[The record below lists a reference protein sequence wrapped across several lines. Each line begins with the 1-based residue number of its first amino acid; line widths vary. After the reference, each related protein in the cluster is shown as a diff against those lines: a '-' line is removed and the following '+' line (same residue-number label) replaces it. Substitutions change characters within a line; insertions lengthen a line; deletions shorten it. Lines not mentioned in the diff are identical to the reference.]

1 MTTDADESHSTTTER
16 DLRGQAPGRLQLL
29 VMGEGVVV
37 NHPLPE
43 TGDVV
48 IGRANDSDVQVEDRG
63 ISRRHAKL
71 TLGATMTI
79 EDLGSANGI
88 RVRGERV
95 KPGDSIEIRADEP
108 FELGGFLAV
117 VQHRS
122 SPVRMRRIWPH
133 DYFEGRLT
141 DECARAERSGA
152 AFMLVRLH
160 VDNGALAARLP
171 EVLGRHLRAIDVVGL
186 YAPGEYE
193 ILLIDTTP
201 EAAATPMRRIANELD
216 ELGIPHRIGAAA
228 YPRDGRD
235 SDSLV
240 ASVSALARGQSNAVV
255 VEPVVVTEGA
265 MERLKHFVERIATG
279 TLSVLILGETGV
291 GKEVMAEAVHRLSP
305 RAKAPFLR
313 LNCAALSESLLESE
327 LFGHEKGAF
336 TGAVQAKAGLLE
348 SAQGG
353 TVFIDEVG
361 ELPLSL
367 QVKLLRVIEER
378 QVLPVGGLRTRRID
392 VRFVAATNRDLEAEI
407 LRGAF
412 RQDLYFRLNGVSL
425 VIPPL
430 RERVGEIEGL
440 ATAFIPVA
448 AKEAGRSS
456 EPRLSREAL
465 RMLQRYSWPG
475 NIRELRNVIQRAVL
489 LCGNEITPEHL
500 PVQKMESTFAAAP
513 GSQPGEALGLG
524 HNGPPRPHPPAR
536 GASGIVDEFSDLPTA
551 TVRVRADSGPISTA
565 TQGSTAVQI
574 REEMRAI
581 ERRRIQEVLEQCAG
595 NQTRAANVLG
605 ISRRTLVNR
614 IEAYDLPRPRK
625 GRT

>member
-1 MTTDADESHSTTTER
+1 MTIETEETRNPTSER
-16 DLRGQAPGRLQLL
+16 DVRGQAGGRLQLL
-29 VMGEGVVV
+29 IMGEGIVV
-37 NHPLPE
+37 NHPLPDVGE
-43 TGDVV
+43 VV
-48 IGRANDSDVQVEDRG
+48 IGRSNDSDVQVGDRG
-63 ISRRHAKL
+63 ISRRHARL
-71 TLGATMTI
+71 VLGPPMTV
-79 EDLGSANGI
+79 EDLDSSNGV
-88 RVRGERV
+88 RVRGQRLA
-95 KPGDSIEIRADEP
+95 PNTPMEIRTDEP

-117 VQHRS
+117 VQPRR

-141 DECARAERSGA
+141 DECARSERSGDG
-152 AFMLVRLH
+152 FVLVRLH
-160 VDNGALAARLP
+160 VENTGGAARLP
-171 EVLGRHLRAIDVVGL
+171 EVLGRHLRNVDVVGL

-193 ILLIDTTP
+193 VLLVSTTP
-201 EAAATPMRRIANELD
+201 EAAATPMRRIAMELD
-216 ELGIPHRIGAAA
+216 ELGVPHRIGAAA

-235 SDSLV
+235 PDSLV
-240 ASVSALARGQSNAVV
+240 ASASALARGQAAAPHS
-255 VEPVVVTEGA
+255 EVVVTEGA
-265 MERLKHFVERIATG
+265 MERLKHLVERIATG
-279 TLSVLILGETGV
+279 TLTVLILGETGV
-291 GKEVMAEAVHRLSP
+291 GKEVMAETVHRLSP

-336 TGAVQAKAGLLE
+336 TGAVQAKSGLLE

-378 QVLPVGGLRTRRID
+378 QVLPVGALRTRKID

-407 LRGAF
+407 RRGAF
-412 RQDLYFRLNGVSL
+412 RQDLYFRLNGVAL

-440 ATAFIPVA
+440 AKAFIPAA
-448 AKEAGRSS
+448 AKEAGRKH
-456 EPRLSREAL
+456 EPVLTREAL
-465 RMLQRYSWPG
+465 RLLQRYSWPG

-489 LCGNEITPEHL
+489 LCGDEITLEHL
-500 PVQKMESTFAAAP
+500 PVQKMEATFQASSPLVDLAPLPGTSVAAPPPSAKQPPPLREWAEEGTGDVPVRARELAAPAAA
-513 GSQPGEALGLG
+513 S
-524 HNGPPRPHPPAR
+524 
-536 GASGIVDEFSDLPTA
+536 S
-551 TVRVRADSGPISTA
+551 STA
-565 TQGSTAVQI
+565 SQI

-595 NQTRAANVLG
+595 NQTRAASVLG

-625 GRT
+625 GRGA